1 MSTPPLFSGAERET
15 ILIFARAVMGAEL
28 TGGVAPEVPE
38 IPLLHEKGSCFV
50 SLFINGRLKS
60 SMGNSEAFETLG
72 ENIRRN
78 ALNAAFNDPFSP
90 PLTGDELKIAEIELS
105 IPNGF
110 EPFTAEKFIPG
121 ETGLLLTL
129 EGRRAVFLPRVI
141 RDEGWEMETALEF
154 LARKAG
160 SDSGDW
166 NDPRA
171 SISIFK
177 TETFR

>member
-1 MSTPPLFSGAERET
+1 MDTTPLLTGSERQT

-28 TGGVAPEVPE
+28 TGGVPPQVPD

-50 SLFINGRLKS
+50 TLFLNGKLRN
-60 SMGNSEAFETLG
+60 SMGNSEAFEPLG

-78 ALNAAFNDPFSP
+78 ALNAAFNDFFAP

-110 EPFTAEKFIPG
+110 EPFAAEKFIPG